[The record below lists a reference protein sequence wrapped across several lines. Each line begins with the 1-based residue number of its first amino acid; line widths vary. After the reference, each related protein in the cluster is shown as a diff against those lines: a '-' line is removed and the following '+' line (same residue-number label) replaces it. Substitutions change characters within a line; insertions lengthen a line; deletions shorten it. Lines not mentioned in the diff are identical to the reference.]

1 MILIYAPVALL
12 AFLTISCE
20 TRNSAPSPT
29 SQKVISG
36 LERKSDEGIYPRVI
50 SPGWRVQGDGKPSMD
65 VSGVR
70 RVGYVKIGAPDDVAE
85 VFHHGQD
92 NSRITTD
99 DKSSVTIMGRKVQT
113 YGSGNEDVAFATQ
126 PILLTS
132 PGGKSAYYS
141 FQFHNENLYKTRKIP
156 QFGW

>member
-1 MILIYAPVALL
+1 MILIYAPFALL

>member
-1 MILIYAPVALL
+1 MILIYAPFALL

-141 FQFHNENLYKTRKIP
+141 FQFHNEKLYKTRKIP

>member
-1 MILIYAPVALL
+1 MTIIYAPVALL
-12 AFLTISCE
+12 AFLTISCG
-20 TRNSAPSPT
+20 TRNPAPSPT
-29 SQKVISG
+29 SQKIISG
-36 LERKSDEGIYPRVI
+36 LERKSDEGVYPRVI

-85 VFHHGQD
+85 VFYHGQD